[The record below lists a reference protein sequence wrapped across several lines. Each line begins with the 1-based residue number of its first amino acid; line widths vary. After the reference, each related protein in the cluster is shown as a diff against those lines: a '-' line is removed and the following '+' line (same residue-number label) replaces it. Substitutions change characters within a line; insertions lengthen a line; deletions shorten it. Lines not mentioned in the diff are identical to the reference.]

1 MDQTSKP
8 GPVKRPEFI
17 LSKISAL
24 VEWFGRWT
32 GRSHY
37 VDPSTAAARA
47 GKDTEKPLVL
57 LVTGS
62 MIVSDFFD
70 VIARRLG
77 DEGFRT
83 VVYQPPDL
91 LTEPLEVGARNVGD
105 AVEAIL
111 AVTGEEKLHV
121 LAECNGGVAS
131 RYWLER
137 LGGHERVDRF
147 ITFVS
152 AHHGTKAVVLPL
164 YCGIADVK
172 PGSEFLCEIEKGGV
186 RDGGPPVTSIYMRDD
201 EIMWPSTTS
210 RIEGAL
216 NIEVRDP
223 GVKARARKR
232 KPYPVHHLMGSILI
246 RVCPVHLA
254 GFFDEP
260 FHDLLVSCL
269 RDDPEEIK
277 RFDGLEI
284 EVT

>member
-1 MDQTSKP
+1 MDQSLRTEAL
-8 GPVKRPEFI
+8 KRPGLILRFTSAVTEFI
-17 LSKISAL
+17 
-24 VEWFGRWT
+24 GRST

-37 VDPSTAAARA
+37 RHPLVSAARLE
-47 GKDTEKPLVL
+47 KDSDKPLVL

-70 VIARRLG
+70 VIAARLQ

-83 VVYQPPDL
+83 IVYQPPDL
-91 LTEPLEVGARNVGD
+91 LTESLEVGARNIGD
-105 AVEAIL
+105 AVETIL
-111 AVTGEEKLHV
+111 AATGEEKLTV

-164 YCGIADVK
+164 YCGVADVK
-172 PGSEFLCEIEKGGV
+172 PGCDFLCEIEEGGV
-186 RDGGPPVTSIYMRDD
+186 REGGPPVTSIYMRDD

-216 NIEVRDP
+216 NLEVRDP
-223 GVKARARKR
+223 GIKARAKR
-232 KPYPVHHLMGSILI
+232 RRPYRVNHLIGATLI

-269 RDDPEEIK
+269 KDDPQTIRKFE
-277 RFDGLEI
+277 GLEI
-284 EVT
+284 EIT

>member
-1 MDQTSKP
+1 MDGSSKP
-8 GPVKRPEFI
+8 GPVKRPGFI
-17 LSKISAL
+17 LSKMSAL

-37 VDPSTAAARA
+37 RHPLVSAARLE
-47 GKDTEKPLVL
+47 KDSTKPLVL

-70 VIARRLG
+70 AIAARLQK
-77 DEGFRT
+77 EGFRT

-91 LTEPLEVGARNVGD
+91 LTEPLEVGARNVGE
-105 AVEAIL
+105 AVETIL
-111 AVTGEEKLHV
+111 AATGDEKLHV

-131 RYWLER
+131 RYWLQN

-152 AHHGTKAVVLPL
+152 AHHGTKAVLLPL
-164 YCGIADVK
+164 YCGVADVK
-172 PGSEFLCEIEKGGV
+172 PGSAFLCEMESD
-186 RDGGPPVTSIYMRDD
+186 RMPEGGPPVTSIYMRDD

-210 RIEGAL
+210 RLEGAL

-232 KPYPVHHLMGSILI
+232 KPYPVHHMIGAVLI

-269 RDDPEEIK
+269 RDDPEETK

-284 EVT
+284 EVS